1 MKFFQHPRQAVICLA
16 FFLATSCQSRN
27 EGQTEE
33 TVAYDSVE
41 STSDTSA
48 HVSGDVVD
56 FADCPRSVPERI
68 VKSSVEPQPTF
79 ELNKEKSVGTE
90 TLQFD
95 NGDRLVVKNWGCEYF
110 VVTFR
115 FETNRFKADTTNLMY
130 WLDKSAVLMGEITEA
145 VDAPLDFNGGV
156 VAMRRMN
163 NPEIKYELGQE
174 IVYSDGEIRQFTTL
188 DRVQQIDDSRYAVEV
203 SFALGPL

>member
-1 MKFFQHPRQAVICLA
+1 MKFFKRSGQAVICLA
-16 FFLATSCQSRN
+16 FFLATGCQSRN

-33 TVAYDSVE
+33 TVVYDSVE
-41 STSDTSA
+41 SASDTTGRA
-48 HVSGDVVD
+48 SGDVVD
-56 FADCPRSVPERI
+56 FADCPRSIPERI

-90 TLQFD
+90 TLQFQ

-115 FETNRFKADTTNLMY
+115 FETNRFQADTTDLTY
-130 WLDKSAVLMGEITEA
+130 WLDKSAVLMSEITEA
-145 VDAPLDFNGGV
+145 VDAPLDFHGGV
-156 VAMRRMN
+156 TAIRKMN
-163 NPEIKYELGQE
+163 GPEIKYELGQE
-174 IVYSDGEIRQFTTL
+174 IIYSDGEIRQFATL